1 MRSIWNKK
9 HVFWDV
15 SLILCFVHIL
25 CKSENIHVWLK
36 RHDQI
41 WLWKCKMLNAE
52 TFCRN
57 GMVNF
62 AMLYC
67 SKLFLGQSSKH
78 FHTFSR
84 PRFLKFETS
93 RESMNLVKLF
103 YKKITILG
111 WVAKTMECSRDGD
124 IVLAGSYNTHSWFPG
139 SLKTKGQFGRC
150 IRASANPVL
159 LVCVPW

>member
-1 MRSIWNKK
+1 
-9 HVFWDV
+9 
-15 SLILCFVHIL
+15 
-25 CKSENIHVWLK
+25 
-36 RHDQI
+36 
-41 WLWKCKMLNAE
+41 MLNAE

-103 YKKITILG
+103 YNFFYHFRLSGKNYG
-111 WVAKTMECSRDGD
+111 V
-124 IVLAGSYNTHSWFPG
+124 
-139 SLKTKGQFGRC
+139 
-150 IRASANPVL
+150 
-159 LVCVPW
+159 